1 MSQLDQKL
9 LNDLEQY
16 YDQVALMWIEGIP
29 FDEATE
35 RLQISY
41 EQLEDMHMVMFNE
54 HPIYRVK
61 RNGEWKTMQL
71 NVNTMQSKEIKDVNE
86 TL

>member
-1 MSQLDQKL
+1 
-9 LNDLEQY
+9 
-16 YDQVALMWIEGIP
+16 MWKEGIP
-29 FDEATE
+29 FTEATS

-54 HPIYRVK
+54 HPMYKVK
-61 RNGEWKTMQL
+61 RNGEWITMQL
-71 NVNTMQSKEIKDVNE
+71 NVNTMQSKEIKNE